1 MFSEGLVLQELMKLG
16 KIRRP
21 QNAELGTLLVSFLY
35 DGRICRKLC
44 ATILNSTAK
53 NDVKVHVRPLNG
65 GQFNTN
71 QWLGIR
77 NRRRRKQKND
87 FQRSKLYKI
96 EIRAVE
102 SAYMPIVAEGLKKDF
117 LGTGCSLLGLKLE
130 VDGRVEN
137 WSTRKLLD
145 LEEYQE
151 LIKMKQILQNT
162 RNNGGNSSK
171 VKFYEKLCLLYK
183 INLTRTL
190 NCRIEHVDEIYS
202 SVEKELRHFSEN
214 S

>member
-1 MFSEGLVLQELMKLG
+1 M
-16 KIRRP
+16 
-21 QNAELGTLLVSFLY
+21 GTVLVSFLY
-35 DGRICRKLC
+35 DSKICRKLVP
-44 ATILNSTAK
+44 AVVDSTAK
-53 NDVKVHVRPLNG
+53 NSARLHLRSLQG
-65 GQFNTN
+65 GQFNANPWQGTKN
-71 QWLGIR
+71 K
-77 NRRRRKQKND
+77 RRKKKQND
-87 FQRSKLYKI
+87 FQRSKLTKI
-96 EIRAVE
+96 EIRAVD

-130 VDGRVEN
+130 IDGRVEN

-190 NCRIEHVDEIYS
+190 NCRIEHVDEIYLS
-202 SVEKELRHFSEN
+202 IEKELEHFSVN